1 MKALTKL
8 SIAGVAG
15 LAAGLVAAGPVAAQ
29 SVADFYKDK
38 TITMWVGY
46 SAGGGYDTYA
56 RTVARHMTKHIPGNP
71 KIVVKNKPG
80 AGSMLVANEL
90 YNTLP
95 KDGTAMGVVGRGMPM
110 EPLLGNQAAKFDA
123 SKYTWLGSANNEVS
137 VCVSMKGIGIDS
149 VADMKKKQMTVGG
162 TGPGA
167 DTDTFP
173 KVLNNVIGTKLKL
186 VTGYPGGTDVNFAME
201 RGELGGRCGYSWTS
215 LKSRKADWLKEK
227 KVTVLLQMSTEKH
240 PDIPDVP
247 FIMDLASN
255 KEERDILSFVF
266 ARQAWGR
273 PFMAPPGIPADRA
286 KALQTAFM
294 TTMKDPAFVSD
305 ATKQKLEVTPISGAQ
320 IEKMIA
326 GLYATPKALVEKAKI
341 ATDSDEKTEIAK
353 AVIPIETVKGKI
365 TKLRNG
371 NRRVSY
377 AGEGKKGN
385 LSVSGSK
392 TKVMV
397 GGKKAKRKALKEGM
411 SCSFTFQGSAA
422 KEINCS

>member
-8 SIAGVAG
+8 SIVGVAG
-15 LAAGLVAAGPVAAQ
+15 LAAGLVAAGPVTAQ

-56 RTVARHMTKHIPGNP
+56 RTVARHMTKHVPGNP

-95 KDGTAMGVVGRGMPM
+95 KDGTAIGVVGRGMPM
-110 EPLLGNQAAKFDA
+110 EPLLGNKAAKFDA

-137 VCVSMKGIGIDS
+137 VCVSWKGIGIDS
-149 VADMKKKQMTVGG
+149 VDDMKKKQMTVGG

-201 RGELGGRCGYSWTS
+201 RRELGGRCGYSWTS

-240 PDIPDVP
+240 PDLPDVP

-255 KEERDILSFVF
+255 KEERNILSFVF

-273 PFMAPPGIPADRA
+273 PFMGPPGIPADRA

-294 TTMKDPAFVSD
+294 ATMKDPAFVSD

-326 GLYATPKALVEKAKI
+326 DLYATPKALVEKAKI

-397 GGKKAKRKALKEGM
+397 GGKKTKRKALKVGM
-411 SCSFTFQGSAA
+411 ACSFTFQGSAA